1 MANKHKKPLAY
12 SFPSFREW
20 HEPKMKSEMAAFVS
34 HTQYSQLKK
43 DNHTNNSN
51 INNKKNT
58 PHKTKLPLE
67 DFFKH
72 VCNFLVCDQK

>member
-1 MANKHKKPLAY
+1 
-12 SFPSFREW
+12 
-20 HEPKMKSEMAAFVS
+20 MAAFVS